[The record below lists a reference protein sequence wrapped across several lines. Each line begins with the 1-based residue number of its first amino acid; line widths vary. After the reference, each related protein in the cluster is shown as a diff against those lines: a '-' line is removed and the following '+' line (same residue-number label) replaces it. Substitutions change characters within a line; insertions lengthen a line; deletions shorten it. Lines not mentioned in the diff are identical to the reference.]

1 MSDSMPRDKLLQEL
15 AALRDAAAA
24 VRGDQPGHDVLAV
37 MKFFSGLSLDAV
49 SRLAPEHDFGP
60 LLALP
65 LEGDLYPLVLHLLRT
80 FEELTVRTGCD
91 PATGLPDGK
100 AFAWAMEMEVERAVR
115 NQTSLSLAI
124 LEIGWPPSYGPMAG
138 ARLEQTMAQATGLIT
153 TDRRKYDFV
162 ARTDGNRFAMLYP
175 GIGLQRTRSIME
187 RLQAGIDSL
196 NVQNPERLA
205 SSVGIASIKGRIP
218 MTGKDF
224 LVLAEDA
231 LSQARNRGG
240 SIIVEAPI
248 PDIAV
253 TLKSTLVHARE
264 KQFLFTGS

>member
-1 MSDSMPRDKLLQEL
+1 MSDNMTRDKLLKEL
-15 AALRDAAAA
+15 ASLRDAAVAA
-24 VRGDQPGHDVLAV
+24 RGEQPGRDIMAV
-37 MKFFSGLSLDAV
+37 MKFFSGLSLDAW
-49 SRLAPEHDFGP
+49 SRLAPELDLGP

-80 FEELTVRTGCD
+80 FEELTTRTGCD
-91 PATGLPDGK
+91 PATGLPDDK
-100 AFAWAMEMEVERAVR
+100 AFAWTLEVEVERAVR
-115 NQTSLSLAI
+115 NQTSLSLAL
-124 LEIGWPPSYGPMAG
+124 LEIGSPAGCAPMAG
-138 ARLEQTMAQATGLIT
+138 EDLERAMTQATGLIT
-153 TDRRKYDFV
+153 ADRRKYDFI

-175 GIGLQRTRSIME
+175 GIGLQRTRSVLE
-187 RLQAGIDSL
+187 RMQAGIDSL
-196 NVQNPERLA
+196 NVQTPERFA

-224 LVLAEDA
+224 LGLAEGA

-240 SIIVEAPI
+240 GIIVEAPI

-253 TLKSTLVHARE
+253 TPKSTLVHSRE